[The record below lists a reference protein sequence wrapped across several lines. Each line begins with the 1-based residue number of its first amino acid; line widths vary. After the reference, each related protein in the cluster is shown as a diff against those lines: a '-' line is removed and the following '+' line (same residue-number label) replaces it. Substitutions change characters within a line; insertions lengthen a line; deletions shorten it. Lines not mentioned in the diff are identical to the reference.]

1 LNYLAHLY
9 LSGPD
14 PEIMTGNFI
23 GDHVKGKNYKG
34 FSAGMI
40 KGVELHRAIDTFTDN
55 HFIVSKSKQ
64 RLRPAFHKYAPV
76 IVDVFYDHLL
86 ASQWSSYSQQS
97 LDDYTQTAYLEILKR
112 HALLPARAQYMLKY
126 MVPQNWLLN
135 YAQLNGIHKALSGM
149 ASRTTF
155 DSGMEKAT
163 QWLEKDH
170 DLYKKEFE
178 MFFPELMQHAR
189 EFLLKG

>member
-1 LNYLAHLY
+1 MNYLAHLF
-9 LSGPD
+9 LSGSD
-14 PEIMTGNFI
+14 PEVMTGNFI

-34 FSAGMI
+34 FSSGMI
-40 KGVELHRAIDTFTDN
+40 RGVELHRAIDLFTDN

-76 IVDVFYDHLL
+76 IVDVFYDHFL
-86 ASQWSSYSQQS
+86 ASQWTSYGKQP
-97 LDDYTQTAYLEILKR
+97 LHDYTQQVYNEILSR

-135 YAQLNGIHKALSGM
+135 YAHLGGIHKALSGM

-155 DSGMEKAT
+155 ESGMEKAT
-163 QWLEKDH
+163 QWLEKDY
-170 DLYKKEFE
+170 DQYKREFE
-178 MFFPELMQHAR
+178 MFFPELIVHAK
-189 EFLLKG
+189 EFLGE